1 MIKFDKNEITLMT
14 IENQFS
20 LAVVKFSDANMKIQK
35 FQNTQFWSF
44 KNVRQPDRNLKA
56 LY

>member
-20 LAVVKFSDANMKIQK
+20 LAVVKFFDANMKIQK

-44 KNVRQPDRNLKA
+44 
-56 LY
+56 